1 MKKQNSLSKTMISL
15 SFVIYLLLLT
25 WIIVFKFR
33 LDITSLKYIR
43 SINLIPFKANPI
55 VSGMKETLINLLL
68 FIPLGMH
75 LKFIFKSNKFLNVVI
90 IIFLSLSFESL
101 QYILH
106 IGVSDITDIIM
117 NTLGGIIGMILI
129 SILFNLFSRKLNS
142 NILNKLLELLLI
154 AIPILMFIT
163 LFLL

>member
-1 MKKQNSLSKTMISL
+1 MKKQNNLSKTMISVA
-15 SFVIYLLLLT
+15 FVIYLLLLT

-55 VSGMKETLINLLL
+55 VNGMRETLINLLL
-68 FIPLGMH
+68 FVPLGMY
-75 LKFIFKSNKFLNVVI
+75 LKFIFKSNKFSNVSI

-101 QYILH
+101 QYIFH

-117 NTLGGIIGMILI
+117 NTLGGIVGMILI
-129 SILFNLFSRKLNS
+129 SICSKKLNS
-142 NILNKLLELLLI
+142 KILNRSLELFLI
-154 AIPILMFIT
+154 AIPILMLIS
-163 LFLL
+163 LFLI